1 MTIQMTIQTT
11 IFVHDLFT
19 TLMHKIQH
27 NCKEFL
33 YNQISTRT
41 QLLTKLNLGHKM
53 IYEPFDWKSEEKAYK
68 AQLEKDVEDYA
79 FALQEIQR
87 REWAQR
93 HGNDSG
99 FDPYADIDE

>member
-1 MTIQMTIQTT
+1 
-11 IFVHDLFT
+11 
-19 TLMHKIQH
+19 
-27 NCKEFL
+27 
-33 YNQISTRT
+33 
-41 QLLTKLNLGHKM
+41 M

-68 AQLEKDVEDYA
+68 AQLEKDAEDYA

-99 FDPYADIDE
+99 FDPYADFDE

>member
-1 MTIQMTIQTT
+1 MARTKSKRNKTLYTKRVVQTNET
-11 IFVHDLFT
+11 
-19 TLMHKIQH
+19 
-27 NCKEFL
+27 E
-33 YNQISTRT
+33 
-41 QLLTKLNLGHKM
+41 LNM

-68 AQLEKDVEDYA
+68 AQLEKEAEDYA

-99 FDPYADIDE
+99 FDPYAYFDE